1 MSAYENR
8 TGKIDKGRYRKVCT
22 GMRCA
27 WFAVFFLSCI
37 VRKCRWKG
45 NAKNFLV
52 CKEETNVPV
61 MRDKQVIVN
70 GRVPRGNGTGRYS
83 C

>member
-1 MSAYENR
+1 MCM
-8 TGKIDKGRYRKVCT
+8 VC
-22 GMRCA
+22 GI
-27 WFAVFFLSCI
+27 FLSCI

-70 GRVPRGNGTGRYS
+70 GRVRVGMERADTVVKCNKKDS
-83 C
+83 LNM